1 MMKTKFMKKIVAISL
16 VSVGILTL
24 VACSSASSDKSS
36 SESVKVGILQYME
49 HESLTAAR
57 EGFVAELEA
66 NGYKEGEKL
75 VLDYQNAQGDQANLQ
90 TISEQLI
97 DGNDIVLAIATPAAQ
112 SLATVSTETPILFTA
127 VTDPLSADLV
137 ESIEKP
143 GGLLTGTSDQAP
155 IDKQVELLGQAVPDA
170 KTVGILYTTSE
181 RNSEVQVEQA
191 KELFEKAGYKVVVK
205 GITSTNE
212 VQDATTSLM
221 KDVDAIF
228 VPTDNT
234 IASTMTLI
242 GELSVEHQIPVIG
255 GSTDMVDEGG
265 LLTYGLGVHQLLPV
279 PRPDLVVYGTTL
291 IGIILIFMGCDIF
304 SKPTK
309 EMQLLENDERNIAI
323 TNASLA
329 NAYKVTLTLL
339 VLVLFALVF
348 MGYMSKVV
356 FFSIAGVIAI
366 GQITW
371 VITARY
377 LDKNTS

>member
-1 MMKTKFMKKIVAISL
+1 MYYKLVKKLATISVASMGL
-16 VSVGILTL
+16 LTL
-24 VACSSASSDKSS
+24 AACSSSSEQASSDV
-36 SESVKVGILQYME
+36 VKVGVLQYME

-97 DGNDIVLAIATPAAQ
+97 DGNDIVLAIATPSAQ
-112 SLATVSTETPILFTA
+112 SLATVSTETPIVFTA

-155 IDKQVELLGQAVPDA
+155 IDKQVELLGQTVPDA

-191 KELFEKAGYKVVVK
+191 KKLLEKADYKVVVK

-221 KDVDAIF
+221 KDVDALFI
-228 VPTDNT
+228 PTDNT
-234 IASTMTLI
+234 VASTMTMI
-242 GELSVEHQIPVIG
+242 GELSVEHKVPVIG

-265 LLTYGLGVHQLLPV
+265 LLTYGTNYEALGRQTAKMAIKIIEGANVSETAVEYPETVSLHVNEEMAQKL
-279 PRPDLVVYGTTL
+279 
-291 IGIILIFMGCDIF
+291 GIDT
-304 SKPTK
+304 SK
-309 EMQLLENDERNIAI
+309 
-323 TNASLA
+323 LA
-329 NAYKVTLTLL
+329 V
-339 VLVLFALVF
+339 
-348 MGYMSKVV
+348 SE
-356 FFSIAGVIAI
+356 
-366 GQITW
+366 
-371 VITARY
+371 
-377 LDKNTS
+377 

>member
-1 MMKTKFMKKIVAISL
+1 MYYKLVKKLATISVASMGL
-16 VSVGILTL
+16 LTL
-24 VACSSASSDKSS
+24 AACSSSSEQASSDV
-36 SESVKVGILQYME
+36 VKVGVLQYME

-97 DGNDIVLAIATPAAQ
+97 DGNDIVLAIATPSAQ
-112 SLATVSTETPILFTA
+112 SLATVSNETPIVFTA
-127 VTDPLSADLV
+127 VTDPLSAGLV

-191 KELFEKAGYKVVVK
+191 KELLEKAGYKVVVK
-205 GITSTNE
+205 GITSSNE

-221 KDVDAIF
+221 KDVDALFI
-228 VPTDNT
+228 PTDNT
-234 IASTMTLI
+234 VASTMTII
-242 GELSVEHQIPVIG
+242 GELSVEHKVPVIG

-265 LLTYGLGVHQLLPV
+265 LLTYGTNYEALGRQTAKMAIKIIEGANVSETAVEYPETVSLHVNEEMAQKL
-279 PRPDLVVYGTTL
+279 
-291 IGIILIFMGCDIF
+291 GIDT
-304 SKPTK
+304 SK
-309 EMQLLENDERNIAI
+309 
-323 TNASLA
+323 LA
-329 NAYKVTLTLL
+329 V
-339 VLVLFALVF
+339 
-348 MGYMSKVV
+348 SE
-356 FFSIAGVIAI
+356 
-366 GQITW
+366 
-371 VITARY
+371 
-377 LDKNTS
+377 

>member
-1 MMKTKFMKKIVAISL
+1 MYYKLVKKLATISVASMGL
-16 VSVGILTL
+16 LTL
-24 VACSSASSDKSS
+24 AACSSSSEQASSDV
-36 SESVKVGILQYME
+36 VKVGVLQYMK

-66 NGYKEGEKL
+66 NGYKEDEKL

-97 DGNDIVLAIATPAAQ
+97 DGNDIVLAIATPSAQ
-112 SLATVSTETPILFTA
+112 SLATVSTETPIVFTA

-191 KELFEKAGYKVVVK
+191 RELLEKAGYKVVVK

-221 KDVDAIF
+221 KDVDALFI
-228 VPTDNT
+228 PTDNT
-234 IASTMTLI
+234 VASTMTMI
-242 GELSVEHQIPVIG
+242 GELSVEHKVPVIG

-265 LLTYGLGVHQLLPV
+265 LLTYGTNYEALGRQTAKMAIKIIEGANVSETAVEYPETVSLHVNEEMAQKL
-279 PRPDLVVYGTTL
+279 
-291 IGIILIFMGCDIF
+291 GIDT
-304 SKPTK
+304 SK
-309 EMQLLENDERNIAI
+309 
-323 TNASLA
+323 LA
-329 NAYKVTLTLL
+329 V
-339 VLVLFALVF
+339 
-348 MGYMSKVV
+348 SE
-356 FFSIAGVIAI
+356 
-366 GQITW
+366 
-371 VITARY
+371 
-377 LDKNTS
+377 

>member
-1 MMKTKFMKKIVAISL
+1 MYYKLVKKLATISVASMGL
-16 VSVGILTL
+16 LTL
-24 VACSSASSDKSS
+24 AACSTSSEQASSAV
-36 SESVKVGILQYME
+36 VKVGVLQYME

-66 NGYKEGEKL
+66 NGYKEDEKL

-97 DGNDIVLAIATPAAQ
+97 DGNDIVLAIATPSAQ
-112 SLATVSTETPILFTA
+112 SLATVSTETPIVFTA

-191 KELFEKAGYKVVVK
+191 RELLEKAGYKVVVK

-221 KDVDAIF
+221 KDVDALFI
-228 VPTDNT
+228 PTDNT
-234 IASTMTLI
+234 VASTMTMI
-242 GELSVEHQIPVIG
+242 GELSVEHKVPVIG

-265 LLTYGLGVHQLLPV
+265 LLTYGTNYEALGRQTAKMAIKIIEGANVSETAVEYPETVSLHVNEEMAQKL
-279 PRPDLVVYGTTL
+279 
-291 IGIILIFMGCDIF
+291 GIDT
-304 SKPTK
+304 SK
-309 EMQLLENDERNIAI
+309 
-323 TNASLA
+323 LA
-329 NAYKVTLTLL
+329 V
-339 VLVLFALVF
+339 
-348 MGYMSKVV
+348 SE
-356 FFSIAGVIAI
+356 
-366 GQITW
+366 
-371 VITARY
+371 
-377 LDKNTS
+377 

>member
-1 MMKTKFMKKIVAISL
+1 MYYKLVKKLATISVASMGL
-16 VSVGILTL
+16 LTL
-24 VACSSASSDKSS
+24 AACSSSSEQASSDV
-36 SESVKVGILQYME
+36 VKVGVLQYME

-97 DGNDIVLAIATPAAQ
+97 DGNDIVLAIATPSAQ
-112 SLATVSTETPILFTA
+112 SLATVSTETPIVFTA

-170 KTVGILYTTSE
+170 KTVGILYTTRE

-191 KELFEKAGYKVVVK
+191 KELLEKAGYKVVVK
-205 GITSTNE
+205 GITSSNE
-212 VQDATTSLM
+212 VQDAATSLM
-221 KDVDAIF
+221 KDVDAVF

-234 IASTMTLI
+234 VASTMTMI
-242 GELSVEHQIPVIG
+242 GELSVEHKVPVIG

-265 LLTYGLGVHQLLPV
+265 LLTYGTNYEALGRQTAKMAIKIIEGANVSETAVEYPETVSLHVNEEMAQKL
-279 PRPDLVVYGTTL
+279 
-291 IGIILIFMGCDIF
+291 GIDT
-304 SKPTK
+304 SK
-309 EMQLLENDERNIAI
+309 
-323 TNASLA
+323 LA
-329 NAYKVTLTLL
+329 V
-339 VLVLFALVF
+339 
-348 MGYMSKVV
+348 SE
-356 FFSIAGVIAI
+356 
-366 GQITW
+366 
-371 VITARY
+371 
-377 LDKNTS
+377 

>member
-1 MMKTKFMKKIVAISL
+1 MYYKLVKKLATISVASMGL
-16 VSVGILTL
+16 LTL
-24 VACSSASSDKSS
+24 AACSSSSEQASSDV
-36 SESVKVGILQYME
+36 VKVGVLQYME

-97 DGNDIVLAIATPAAQ
+97 DGNDIVLAIATPSAQ
-112 SLATVSTETPILFTA
+112 SLATVSTETPIVFTA

-137 ESIEKP
+137 EFIEKP

-191 KELFEKAGYKVVVK
+191 KELLEKAGYKVVVK

-221 KDVDAIF
+221 KDVDALFI
-228 VPTDNT
+228 PTDNT
-234 IASTMTLI
+234 VASTMTMI
-242 GELSVEHQIPVIG
+242 GELSVEHKVPVIG

-265 LLTYGLGVHQLLPV
+265 LLTYGTSYEALGRQTAKMAIKIIEGANVSETAVEYPETVSLHVNEEMAKKL
-279 PRPDLVVYGTTL
+279 
-291 IGIILIFMGCDIF
+291 GIDT
-304 SKPTK
+304 SK
-309 EMQLLENDERNIAI
+309 
-323 TNASLA
+323 LA
-329 NAYKVTLTLL
+329 V
-339 VLVLFALVF
+339 
-348 MGYMSKVV
+348 SE
-356 FFSIAGVIAI
+356 
-366 GQITW
+366 
-371 VITARY
+371 
-377 LDKNTS
+377 

>member
-1 MMKTKFMKKIVAISL
+1 MYYKLVKKLATISVASMGL
-16 VSVGILTL
+16 LTL
-24 VACSSASSDKSS
+24 AACSSSSEQASSDV
-36 SESVKVGILQYME
+36 VKVGVLQYME

-97 DGNDIVLAIATPAAQ
+97 DGNDIVLAIATPSAQ
-112 SLATVSTETPILFTA
+112 SLATVSNETPIVFTA
-127 VTDPLSADLV
+127 VTDPLSAGLV

-191 KELFEKAGYKVVVK
+191 KELLEKAGYKVVVK
-205 GITSTNE
+205 GITSSNE

-221 KDVDAIF
+221 KDVDALFI
-228 VPTDNT
+228 PTDNT
-234 IASTMTLI
+234 VASTMTII
-242 GELSVEHQIPVIG
+242 GELSVEHKVPVIG

-265 LLTYGLGVHQLLPV
+265 LLTYGTNYEALGRQTAKMAIKIIEGANVSETAVEYPETVSLHVNEEIAQKL
-279 PRPDLVVYGTTL
+279 
-291 IGIILIFMGCDIF
+291 GIDT
-304 SKPTK
+304 SK
-309 EMQLLENDERNIAI
+309 
-323 TNASLA
+323 LA
-329 NAYKVTLTLL
+329 V
-339 VLVLFALVF
+339 
-348 MGYMSKVV
+348 SE
-356 FFSIAGVIAI
+356 
-366 GQITW
+366 
-371 VITARY
+371 
-377 LDKNTS
+377 

>member
-1 MMKTKFMKKIVAISL
+1 MYYKLVKKLATISVASMGL
-16 VSVGILTL
+16 LTL
-24 VACSSASSDKSS
+24 AACSSSSEQASSAV
-36 SESVKVGILQYME
+36 VKVGVLQYME

-97 DGNDIVLAIATPAAQ
+97 DGNDIVLAIATPSAQ
-112 SLATVSTETPILFTA
+112 SLATVSTETPIVFTA

-191 KELFEKAGYKVVVK
+191 RELLEKAGYKVVVK

-221 KDVDAIF
+221 KDVDALFI
-228 VPTDNT
+228 PTDNT
-234 IASTMTLI
+234 VASTMTMI
-242 GELSVEHQIPVIG
+242 GELSVEHKVPVIG

-265 LLTYGLGVHQLLPV
+265 LLTYGTNYEALGRQTAKMAIKIIEGANVSETAVEYPETVSLHVNEEMAQKL
-279 PRPDLVVYGTTL
+279 
-291 IGIILIFMGCDIF
+291 GIDT
-304 SKPTK
+304 SK
-309 EMQLLENDERNIAI
+309 
-323 TNASLA
+323 LA
-329 NAYKVTLTLL
+329 V
-339 VLVLFALVF
+339 
-348 MGYMSKVV
+348 SE
-356 FFSIAGVIAI
+356 
-366 GQITW
+366 
-371 VITARY
+371 
-377 LDKNTS
+377 

>member
-1 MMKTKFMKKIVAISL
+1 MYYKLVKKLATISVASMGL
-16 VSVGILTL
+16 LTL
-24 VACSSASSDKSS
+24 VACSSSSEQASSDV
-36 SESVKVGILQYME
+36 VKVGVLQYME

-57 EGFVAELEA
+57 EGFVAELEE

-97 DGNDIVLAIATPAAQ
+97 DGNDIVLAVATPSAQ
-112 SLATVSTETPILFTA
+112 SLAIVSTETPIVFTA

-191 KELFEKAGYKVVVK
+191 KELLEKAGYKVVVK
-205 GITSTNE
+205 GITSSNE

-221 KDVDAIF
+221 KDVDALFI
-228 VPTDNT
+228 PTDNT
-234 IASTMTLI
+234 VASTMTMI
-242 GELSVEHQIPVIG
+242 GELSVEHKVPVIG

-265 LLTYGLGVHQLLPV
+265 LLTYGTNYEALGRQTAKMAIKIIEGANVSETAVEYPETVSLHVNEEMAQKL
-279 PRPDLVVYGTTL
+279 
-291 IGIILIFMGCDIF
+291 GIDT
-304 SKPTK
+304 SK
-309 EMQLLENDERNIAI
+309 
-323 TNASLA
+323 LA
-329 NAYKVTLTLL
+329 V
-339 VLVLFALVF
+339 
-348 MGYMSKVV
+348 SE
-356 FFSIAGVIAI
+356 
-366 GQITW
+366 
-371 VITARY
+371 
-377 LDKNTS
+377 

>member
-1 MMKTKFMKKIVAISL
+1 MYYKLVKKLATISVASMGLI
-16 VSVGILTL
+16 TL
-24 VACSSASSDKSS
+24 AACSSSSEQASSDV
-36 SESVKVGILQYME
+36 VKVGVLQYME

-97 DGNDIVLAIATPAAQ
+97 DGNDIVLAIATPSAQ
-112 SLATVSTETPILFTA
+112 SLATVSTETPIVFTA

-191 KELFEKAGYKVVVK
+191 KELLEKAGYKVVVK

-221 KDVDAIF
+221 KDVDALFI
-228 VPTDNT
+228 PTDNT
-234 IASTMTLI
+234 VASTMTMI
-242 GELSVEHQIPVIG
+242 GELSVEHKVPVIG

-265 LLTYGLGVHQLLPV
+265 LLTYGTNYEALGRQTAKMAIKIIEGANVSETAVEYPETVSLHVNEEMAQKL
-279 PRPDLVVYGTTL
+279 
-291 IGIILIFMGCDIF
+291 GIDT
-304 SKPTK
+304 SK
-309 EMQLLENDERNIAI
+309 
-323 TNASLA
+323 LA
-329 NAYKVTLTLL
+329 V
-339 VLVLFALVF
+339 
-348 MGYMSKVV
+348 SE
-356 FFSIAGVIAI
+356 
-366 GQITW
+366 
-371 VITARY
+371 
-377 LDKNTS
+377 

>member
-1 MMKTKFMKKIVAISL
+1 MYYKLVKKLATISVASMGL
-16 VSVGILTL
+16 LTL
-24 VACSSASSDKSS
+24 AACSSSSEQASSDV
-36 SESVKVGILQYME
+36 VKVGVLQYME

-97 DGNDIVLAIATPAAQ
+97 DGNDIVLAIATPSAQ
-112 SLATVSTETPILFTA
+112 SLATVSTETPIVFTA

-191 KELFEKAGYKVVVK
+191 KELLEKAGYKVVVK
-205 GITSTNE
+205 GITSSNE

-221 KDVDAIF
+221 KDVDALFI
-228 VPTDNT
+228 PTDNT
-234 IASTMTLI
+234 VASTMTMI
-242 GELSVEHQIPVIG
+242 GELSVEHKVPVIG

-265 LLTYGLGVHQLLPV
+265 LLTYGTNYEALGRQTAKMAIKIIEGANVSETAVEYPETVSLHVNEEMALKL
-279 PRPDLVVYGTTL
+279 
-291 IGIILIFMGCDIF
+291 GIDT
-304 SKPTK
+304 SK
-309 EMQLLENDERNIAI
+309 
-323 TNASLA
+323 LA
-329 NAYKVTLTLL
+329 V
-339 VLVLFALVF
+339 
-348 MGYMSKVV
+348 SE
-356 FFSIAGVIAI
+356 
-366 GQITW
+366 
-371 VITARY
+371 
-377 LDKNTS
+377 

>member
-1 MMKTKFMKKIVAISL
+1 MYYKLVKKLATISVASMGL
-16 VSVGILTL
+16 LTL
-24 VACSSASSDKSS
+24 VACSSSSEQASSDV
-36 SESVKVGILQYME
+36 VKVGVLQYME

-97 DGNDIVLAIATPAAQ
+97 DGNDIVLAIATPSAQ
-112 SLATVSTETPILFTA
+112 SLATVSTETPIVFTA

-191 KELFEKAGYKVVVK
+191 KELLEKAGYKVVVK

-221 KDVDAIF
+221 KDVDALFI
-228 VPTDNT
+228 PTDNT
-234 IASTMTLI
+234 VASTMTMI
-242 GELSVEHQIPVIG
+242 GELSVEHKVPVIG

-265 LLTYGLGVHQLLPV
+265 LLTYGTNYEALGRQTAKMAIKIIEGANVSETAVEYPETVSLHVNEEMAQKL
-279 PRPDLVVYGTTL
+279 
-291 IGIILIFMGCDIF
+291 GIDT
-304 SKPTK
+304 SK
-309 EMQLLENDERNIAI
+309 
-323 TNASLA
+323 LA
-329 NAYKVTLTLL
+329 V
-339 VLVLFALVF
+339 
-348 MGYMSKVV
+348 SE
-356 FFSIAGVIAI
+356 
-366 GQITW
+366 
-371 VITARY
+371 
-377 LDKNTS
+377 

>member
-1 MMKTKFMKKIVAISL
+1 MYYKLVKKLATISVASMGL
-16 VSVGILTL
+16 LTL
-24 VACSSASSDKSS
+24 AACSSSSEQASSDV
-36 SESVKVGILQYME
+36 VKVGVLQYME

-97 DGNDIVLAIATPAAQ
+97 DGNDIVLAIATPSAQ
-112 SLATVSTETPILFTA
+112 SLATVSTETPIVFTA

-191 KELFEKAGYKVVVK
+191 KELLEKAGYKVVVK
-205 GITSTNE
+205 GITSSNE

-221 KDVDAIF
+221 KDVDALFI
-228 VPTDNT
+228 PTDNT
-234 IASTMTLI
+234 VASTMTMI
-242 GELSVEHQIPVIG
+242 GELSVEHKVSVIG

-265 LLTYGLGVHQLLPV
+265 LLTYGTNYEALGRQTAKMAIKIIEGANVSETAVEYPETVSLHVNEEMAQKL
-279 PRPDLVVYGTTL
+279 
-291 IGIILIFMGCDIF
+291 GIDT
-304 SKPTK
+304 SK
-309 EMQLLENDERNIAI
+309 
-323 TNASLA
+323 LA
-329 NAYKVTLTLL
+329 V
-339 VLVLFALVF
+339 
-348 MGYMSKVV
+348 SE
-356 FFSIAGVIAI
+356 
-366 GQITW
+366 
-371 VITARY
+371 
-377 LDKNTS
+377 

>member
-1 MMKTKFMKKIVAISL
+1 MYYKLVKKLATISVASMGL
-16 VSVGILTL
+16 LTL
-24 VACSSASSDKSS
+24 AACSSSSEQASSDV
-36 SESVKVGILQYME
+36 VKVGVLQYME

-57 EGFVAELEA
+57 EGFVAELAA

-97 DGNDIVLAIATPAAQ
+97 DGNDIVLAIATPSAQ
-112 SLATVSTETPILFTA
+112 SLATVSTETPIVFTA

-191 KELFEKAGYKVVVK
+191 KELLEKAGYKVVVK
-205 GITSTNE
+205 GITSSNE

-221 KDVDAIF
+221 KDVDALFI
-228 VPTDNT
+228 PTDNT
-234 IASTMTLI
+234 VASTMTMI
-242 GELSVEHQIPVIG
+242 GELSVEHKVPVIG

-265 LLTYGLGVHQLLPV
+265 LLTYGTNYEALGRQTAKMAIKIIEGANVSETAVEYPETVSLHVNEEMAQKL
-279 PRPDLVVYGTTL
+279 
-291 IGIILIFMGCDIF
+291 GIDT
-304 SKPTK
+304 SK
-309 EMQLLENDERNIAI
+309 
-323 TNASLA
+323 LA
-329 NAYKVTLTLL
+329 V
-339 VLVLFALVF
+339 
-348 MGYMSKVV
+348 SE
-356 FFSIAGVIAI
+356 
-366 GQITW
+366 
-371 VITARY
+371 
-377 LDKNTS
+377 

>member
-1 MMKTKFMKKIVAISL
+1 MYNKLVKKLATVSL
-16 VSVGILTL
+16 ASVTALTL
-24 VACSSASSDKSS
+24 AACSSSSDQAST
-36 SESVKVGILQYME
+36 ETVKVGVLQYME

-97 DGNDIVLAIATPAAQ
+97 DGNDIVLAIATPSAQ
-112 SLATVSTETPILFTA
+112 SLATVSTETPIVFTA

-191 KELFEKAGYKVVVK
+191 KELLEKAGYKVVVK
-205 GITSTNE
+205 GITSSNE

-221 KDVDAIF
+221 KDVDALFI
-228 VPTDNT
+228 PTDNT
-234 IASTMTLI
+234 VASTMTMI
-242 GELSVEHQIPVIG
+242 GELSVEHKVPVIG

-265 LLTYGLGVHQLLPV
+265 LLTYGTNYEALGRQTAKMAIKIIEGANVSETAVEYPETVSLHVNEEMAQKL
-279 PRPDLVVYGTTL
+279 
-291 IGIILIFMGCDIF
+291 GIDT
-304 SKPTK
+304 SK
-309 EMQLLENDERNIAI
+309 
-323 TNASLA
+323 LA
-329 NAYKVTLTLL
+329 V
-339 VLVLFALVF
+339 
-348 MGYMSKVV
+348 SE
-356 FFSIAGVIAI
+356 
-366 GQITW
+366 
-371 VITARY
+371 
-377 LDKNTS
+377 

>member
-1 MMKTKFMKKIVAISL
+1 MYYKLVKKLATISVASMGL
-16 VSVGILTL
+16 LTL
-24 VACSSASSDKSS
+24 AACSSSSEQASSDV
-36 SESVKVGILQYME
+36 VKVGVLQYME

-75 VLDYQNAQGDQANLQ
+75 VLDYQNAQGNQANLQ

-97 DGNDIVLAIATPAAQ
+97 DGNDIVLAIATPSAQ
-112 SLATVSTETPILFTA
+112 SLATVSTETPIVFTA

-191 KELFEKAGYKVVVK
+191 KELLEKAGYKVVVK

-221 KDVDAIF
+221 KDVDALFI
-228 VPTDNT
+228 PTDNT
-234 IASTMTLI
+234 VASTMTVI
-242 GELSVEHQIPVIG
+242 GELSVEHKVPVIG

-265 LLTYGLGVHQLLPV
+265 LLTYGTNYEALGRQTAKMAIKIIEGANVSETAVEYPETVSLHVNEEMAQKL
-279 PRPDLVVYGTTL
+279 
-291 IGIILIFMGCDIF
+291 GIDT
-304 SKPTK
+304 SK
-309 EMQLLENDERNIAI
+309 
-323 TNASLA
+323 LA
-329 NAYKVTLTLL
+329 V
-339 VLVLFALVF
+339 
-348 MGYMSKVV
+348 SE
-356 FFSIAGVIAI
+356 
-366 GQITW
+366 
-371 VITARY
+371 
-377 LDKNTS
+377 

>member
-1 MMKTKFMKKIVAISL
+1 MYYKLVKKLATISVASMGL
-16 VSVGILTL
+16 LTL
-24 VACSSASSDKSS
+24 AACSSSSEQASSDV
-36 SESVKVGILQYME
+36 VKVGVLQYME

-97 DGNDIVLAIATPAAQ
+97 DGNDIVLAIATPSAQ
-112 SLATVSTETPILFTA
+112 SLATVSTETPIVFTA

-155 IDKQVELLGQAVPDA
+155 IDRQVELLGQAVPDA

-191 KELFEKAGYKVVVK
+191 KELLEKAGYNVVVK
-205 GITSTNE
+205 GITSSNE

-221 KDVDAIF
+221 KDVDALFI
-228 VPTDNT
+228 PTDNT
-234 IASTMTLI
+234 VASTMTMI
-242 GELSVEHQIPVIG
+242 GELSVEHKVPVIG

-265 LLTYGLGVHQLLPV
+265 LLTYGTNYEALGRQTAKMAIKIIEGANVSETAVEYPETVSLHVNEEMAQKL
-279 PRPDLVVYGTTL
+279 
-291 IGIILIFMGCDIF
+291 GIDT
-304 SKPTK
+304 SK
-309 EMQLLENDERNIAI
+309 
-323 TNASLA
+323 LA
-329 NAYKVTLTLL
+329 V
-339 VLVLFALVF
+339 
-348 MGYMSKVV
+348 SE
-356 FFSIAGVIAI
+356 
-366 GQITW
+366 
-371 VITARY
+371 
-377 LDKNTS
+377 

>member
-1 MMKTKFMKKIVAISL
+1 MYNKLVKKLATISL
-16 VSVGILTL
+16 ASVGLLTL
-24 VACSSASSDKSS
+24 AACSSASEQAS
-36 SESVKVGILQYME
+36 SEAVKVGVLQYME

-90 TISEQLI
+90 TISEQLV
-97 DGNDIVLAIATPAAQ
+97 GENDLVLAIATPSAQ

-137 ESIEKP
+137 ETIEKP

-191 KELFEKAGYKVVVK
+191 KELLEKAGYTVVVK
-205 GITSTNE
+205 GITSSNE

-221 KDVDAIF
+221 QDVDAVF

-234 IASTMTLI
+234 VASTMTMI
-242 GELSVEHQIPVIG
+242 GELSVEHKVPVIG

-265 LLTYGLGVHQLLPV
+265 LLTYGTNYEALGRQTAKMAIKIIEGAKVSETAVEYPETVSLHVNEEMAKKL
-279 PRPDLVVYGTTL
+279 
-291 IGIILIFMGCDIF
+291 GID
-304 SKPTK
+304 T
-309 EMQLLENDERNIAI
+309 A
-323 TNASLA
+323 
-329 NAYKVTLTLL
+329 KVT
-339 VLVLFALVF
+339 V
-348 MGYMSKVV
+348 SE
-356 FFSIAGVIAI
+356 
-366 GQITW
+366 
-371 VITARY
+371 
-377 LDKNTS
+377 

>member
-1 MMKTKFMKKIVAISL
+1 MYHKLVKKLAVISL
-16 VSVGILTL
+16 ASVTALTL
-24 VACSSASSDKSS
+24 AACSSSSDQAST
-36 SESVKVGILQYME
+36 ETVKVGVLQYME

-66 NGYKEGEKL
+66 NGYKEGDKL

-97 DGNDIVLAIATPAAQ
+97 DGNDLVLAIATPSAQ
-112 SLATVSTETPILFTA
+112 SLATVSTETPVLFTA

-137 ESIEKP
+137 ESIEQP

-155 IDKQVELLGQAVPDA
+155 IDKQVELLGQAVPDV

-191 KELFEKAGYKVVVK
+191 KELLEKAGYKVVVK

-221 KDVDAIF
+221 QDVDAVF

-234 IASTMTLI
+234 VASTMTMI
-242 GELSVEHQIPVIG
+242 GELSVEHKVPVIG

-265 LLTYGLGVHQLLPV
+265 LLTYGTNYEALGRQTAKMAIKIIEGAKVSETAVEYPETVSLHVNEEMAKKL
-279 PRPDLVVYGTTL
+279 
-291 IGIILIFMGCDIF
+291 GIDTA
-304 SKPTK
+304 K
-309 EMQLLENDERNIAI
+309 
-323 TNASLA
+323 
-329 NAYKVTLTLL
+329 LT
-339 VLVLFALVF
+339 V
-348 MGYMSKVV
+348 SE
-356 FFSIAGVIAI
+356 
-366 GQITW
+366 
-371 VITARY
+371 
-377 LDKNTS
+377 

>member
-1 MMKTKFMKKIVAISL
+1 MYYKLVKKLATISVASMGL
-16 VSVGILTL
+16 LTL
-24 VACSSASSDKSS
+24 VACSSSSEQASSDV
-36 SESVKVGILQYME
+36 VKVGVLQYME

-57 EGFVAELEA
+57 EGFVAELEE

-97 DGNDIVLAIATPAAQ
+97 DGNDIVLAIATPSAQ
-112 SLATVSTETPILFTA
+112 SLATVSTETPIVFTA
-127 VTDPLSADLV
+127 VTAPLSADLV

-191 KELFEKAGYKVVVK
+191 KELLEKAGYKVVVK
-205 GITSTNE
+205 GITSSNE

-221 KDVDAIF
+221 KDVDAVF

-234 IASTMTLI
+234 VASTMTMI
-242 GELSVEHQIPVIG
+242 GELSVEHKVPVIG

-265 LLTYGLGVHQLLPV
+265 LLTYGTNYEALGRQTAKMAIKIIEGANVSETAVEYPETVSLHVNEEMAQKL
-279 PRPDLVVYGTTL
+279 
-291 IGIILIFMGCDIF
+291 GIDT
-304 SKPTK
+304 SK
-309 EMQLLENDERNIAI
+309 
-323 TNASLA
+323 LA
-329 NAYKVTLTLL
+329 V
-339 VLVLFALVF
+339 
-348 MGYMSKVV
+348 SE
-356 FFSIAGVIAI
+356 
-366 GQITW
+366 
-371 VITARY
+371 
-377 LDKNTS
+377 

>member
-1 MMKTKFMKKIVAISL
+1 MYYKLVKKLATISVASMGLI
-16 VSVGILTL
+16 TL
-24 VACSSASSDKSS
+24 AACSSSSEQASSAV
-36 SESVKVGILQYME
+36 VKVGVLQYME

-97 DGNDIVLAIATPAAQ
+97 DGNDIVLAIATPSAQ
-112 SLATVSTETPILFTA
+112 SLATVSTETPIVFTA

-191 KELFEKAGYKVVVK
+191 RELLEKAGYKVVVK
-205 GITSTNE
+205 GITSSNE

-221 KDVDAIF
+221 KDVDALFI
-228 VPTDNT
+228 PTDNT
-234 IASTMTLI
+234 VASTMTMI
-242 GELSVEHQIPVIG
+242 GELSVEHKVPVIG

-265 LLTYGLGVHQLLPV
+265 LLTYGTNYEALGRQTAKMAIKIIEGANVSETAVEYPETVSLHVNEEMAQKL
-279 PRPDLVVYGTTL
+279 
-291 IGIILIFMGCDIF
+291 GIDT
-304 SKPTK
+304 SK
-309 EMQLLENDERNIAI
+309 
-323 TNASLA
+323 LA
-329 NAYKVTLTLL
+329 V
-339 VLVLFALVF
+339 
-348 MGYMSKVV
+348 SE
-356 FFSIAGVIAI
+356 
-366 GQITW
+366 
-371 VITARY
+371 
-377 LDKNTS
+377 

>member
-1 MMKTKFMKKIVAISL
+1 MYYKLVKKLATISVASMGL
-16 VSVGILTL
+16 LTL
-24 VACSSASSDKSS
+24 AACSSSSEQASSDV
-36 SESVKVGILQYME
+36 VKVGVLQYME

-97 DGNDIVLAIATPAAQ
+97 DGNDIVLAIATPSAQ
-112 SLATVSTETPILFTA
+112 SLATVSTETPIVFTA

-191 KELFEKAGYKVVVK
+191 KELLEKAGYKVVVK
-205 GITSTNE
+205 GITSSNE

-221 KDVDAIF
+221 KDVDALFI
-228 VPTDNT
+228 PTDNT
-234 IASTMTLI
+234 VASTMTMI
-242 GELSVEHQIPVIG
+242 GELSVEHKVPVIG

-265 LLTYGLGVHQLLPV
+265 LLTYGTNYEALGRQTAKMAIKIIEGAKVSETAVEYPETVSLHVNEEIAKKL
-279 PRPDLVVYGTTL
+279 
-291 IGIILIFMGCDIF
+291 GIDT
-304 SKPTK
+304 SKLSVS
-309 EMQLLENDERNIAI
+309 E
-323 TNASLA
+323 
-329 NAYKVTLTLL
+329 
-339 VLVLFALVF
+339 
-348 MGYMSKVV
+348 
-356 FFSIAGVIAI
+356 
-366 GQITW
+366 
-371 VITARY
+371 
-377 LDKNTS
+377 

>member
-1 MMKTKFMKKIVAISL
+1 MYYKLVKKLATISVASMGL
-16 VSVGILTL
+16 LTL
-24 VACSSASSDKSS
+24 AACSSSSEQASSDV
-36 SESVKVGILQYME
+36 VKVGVLQYME

-97 DGNDIVLAIATPAAQ
+97 DGNDIVLAIATPSAQ
-112 SLATVSTETPILFTA
+112 SLATVSTETPIVFTA

-191 KELFEKAGYKVVVK
+191 RELLEKAGYKVVVK

-221 KDVDAIF
+221 KDVDALFI
-228 VPTDNT
+228 PTDNT
-234 IASTMTLI
+234 VASTMTMI
-242 GELSVEHQIPVIG
+242 GELSVEHKVPVIG

-265 LLTYGLGVHQLLPV
+265 LLTYGTNYEALGRQTAKMAIKIIEGANVSETAVEYPETVSLHVNEEMAQKL
-279 PRPDLVVYGTTL
+279 
-291 IGIILIFMGCDIF
+291 GIDT
-304 SKPTK
+304 SK
-309 EMQLLENDERNIAI
+309 
-323 TNASLA
+323 LA
-329 NAYKVTLTLL
+329 V
-339 VLVLFALVF
+339 
-348 MGYMSKVV
+348 SE
-356 FFSIAGVIAI
+356 
-366 GQITW
+366 
-371 VITARY
+371 
-377 LDKNTS
+377 